1 MKVHLHHFSKIRS
14 SKEVTKQYESRFFL
28 LFLLAGRF
36 REAQKHVDPDLDPE
50 HREGVFLTLKNIAI
64 AAEITSEGNGE
75 EVAGGDGEPDG
86 EWRAPLHV
94 PGVVL
99 VGGRREDGQHQHHRD
114 QELNTH
120 RLQGIHPN
128 INIVAIIVKNYKK
141 NAYWWSN
148 YLYMS

>member
-1 MKVHLHHFSKIRS
+1 MDP
-14 SKEVTKQYESRFFL
+14 
-28 LFLLAGRF
+28 
-36 REAQKHVDPDLDPE
+36 VDPDPDPDPE
-50 HREGVFLTLKNIAI
+50 HCEGVFLTVKNIAI
-64 AAEITSEGNGE
+64 AAEITSERNGE

-120 RLQGIHPN
+120 RLQGIRPS
-128 INIVAIIVKNYKK
+128 IYKVAIIVKKF
-141 NAYWWSN
+141 
-148 YLYMS
+148 